1 MGMMSGCYFVGRAE
15 LLEWINELLGINYD
29 KVEDVAN
36 GAAFCQ
42 VIDAIHPGSVAL
54 ARVNFNAIT
63 EAEMVENYKIL
74 QDAFSKNGITQ
85 YLDVAT
91 LCKGKY
97 MAALELFQWI
107 HGYYE
112 QLGGPGG
119 YDGPGRRRQCK
130 CRDPT
135 GRGRP
140 GNKPAGM
147 AKRRGG
153 IPMNTPPAQDRPRA
167 PPASKQPAQ
176 PQQPAKPK
184 PVRADGDAKPKPK
197 PSKPSPPPIG
207 DPPGAA
213 AGDTK
218 QLRKEIAALRQELQQ
233 REQERDFYYGK
244 LRRIEDY
251 CQENEEQPVMQQ
263 VLDILYET
271 DEEHGFIAPEDDDD
285 P

>member
-1 MGMMSGCYFVGRAE
+1 MAKPMGMMSGCYFVGRAE
-15 LLEWINELLGINYD
+15 LLEWINELLGIQSD

-42 VIDAIHPGSVAL
+42 VIDAVHPGSVAL
-54 ARVNFNAIT
+54 GRVNFNALT

-91 LCKGKY
+91 LVKGKY

-112 QLGGPGG
+112 QLGGTPG

-130 CRDPT
+130 CKDPT
-135 GRGRP
+135 ERGRP

-147 AKRRGG
+147 AKWRGG
-153 IPMNTPPAQDRPRA
+153 IPMGAQDNPRPA
-167 PPASKQPAQ
+167 AKQA
-176 PQQPAKPK
+176 PAKPK
-184 PVRADGDAKPKPK
+184 PARAEPKLR
-197 PSKPSPPPIG
+197 PSPPPAVG
-207 DPPGAA
+207 DAPAT
-213 AGDTK
+213 GDTK
-218 QLRKEIAALRQELQQ
+218 QLRKEVTALKQELEQ

-251 CQENEEQPVMQQ
+251 CQENEEQTVVQQ
-263 VLDILYET
+263 VLEILYEI
-271 DEEHGFIAPEDDDD
+271 DEERGFVAPEDQDD